1 MKKAIFTIFSLG
13 GFMGL
18 FLFPGTEIAAQEQP
32 SLQVGEAAVCL
43 EVVNRECVNANN
55 LFPANV
61 GKLYCLTRI
70 EGANGSTEVAHVW
83 YHNDVERARIVL
95 PVHSSV
101 WRTYSSKIIQQHEVG
116 LWQVKVLD
124 SEGKVLKVIEFQI
137 AP

>member
-1 MKKAIFTIFSLG
+1 MKKVISTFLAVG
-13 GFMGL
+13 VFMGL
-18 FLFPGTEIAAQEQP
+18 FVFPGMKIAAQEQP

-43 EVVNRECVNANN
+43 EVVNRECVDANI
-55 LFPANV
+55 LFPSNV

-70 EGANGSTEVAHVW
+70 EGSSGSTEVAHVW
-83 YHNDVERARIVL
+83 YHNDEERARIVL